1 MHDDLGLGIG
11 YQVFESLPESTRE
24 AFLNPSTR
32 TIGQA
37 LNGLVLFF
45 TSPLLKFGI
54 VKKAELEKFKND
66 IQQQTTKIPE
76 ENRDRSKLGL
86 VIKAIE
92 DAKYQLNEE
101 DIRSMY
107 AKLIASTVDNRKNNS
122 VTPRLATAVSQMG
135 PNDALLLRHIK
146 KQGYVVV
153 PFGYLTKKDGEGFF
167 PVTKKSIDFLKTG
180 TLINQDVSL
189 DVLDS
194 LGIIKM
200 WTDVWLVDDLFK
212 PSYKRLESSLM
223 ANVPNEFQTSEIE
236 FTKGYLK
243 VTDFGEALLQCIF

>member
-24 AFLNPSTR
+24 ALLNPSAR

-92 DAKYQLNEE
+92 DAKYQLNE
-101 DIRSMY
+101 
-107 AKLIASTVDNRKNNS
+107 
-122 VTPRLATAVSQMG
+122 
-135 PNDALLLRHIK
+135 
-146 KQGYVVV
+146 
-153 PFGYLTKKDGEGFF
+153 
-167 PVTKKSIDFLKTG
+167 
-180 TLINQDVSL
+180 
-189 DVLDS
+189 
-194 LGIIKM
+194 
-200 WTDVWLVDDLFK
+200 
-212 PSYKRLESSLM
+212 
-223 ANVPNEFQTSEIE
+223 
-236 FTKGYLK
+236 
-243 VTDFGEALLQCIF
+243 